1 MQKPGYALFA
11 TAIGRCGIAWTDRGV
26 CAVQLPHVDEAD
38 TGRRLARHFGA
49 VEAVPPPAVQ
59 QAIERIARLLAG
71 GSDDLADIALDID
84 GVPDFERR
92 VYDEARRIPPGRTA
106 TYGEIASALGEPGAA
121 RAVGRALGRNPYPL
135 IVPCHRVLA
144 AGGGYGGF
152 SAPGGVTTKLRL
164 LAIERAR
171 PHSGPD
177 LFDTD

>member
-1 MQKPGYALFA
+1 MSAIGFALFP
-11 TAIGRCGIAWTDRGV
+11 TAIGTCGIAWSERGI
-26 CAVQLPHVDEAD
+26 CAVQLPEAEAAQ
-38 TGRRLARHFGA
+38 TRTRLQRRLRTAEQA
-49 VEAVPPPAVQ
+49 PPPAVQ
-59 QAIERIARLLAG
+59 HVMQRIAGLLAG
-71 GSDDLADIALDID
+71 ASDGLADVMLDWE

-106 TYGEIASALGEPGAA
+106 TYGEIAAALGEPGAA
-121 RAVGRALGRNPYPL
+121 RAVGRALGRNPFTL

-152 SAPGGVTTKLRL
+152 SARGGVTTKLRL

-177 LFDTD
+177 LFDPA

>member
-1 MQKPGYALFA
+1 M
-11 TAIGRCGIAWTDRGV
+11 
-26 CAVQLPHVDEAD
+26 
-38 TGRRLARHFGA
+38 
-49 VEAVPPPAVQ
+49 
-59 QAIERIARLLAG
+59 
-71 GSDDLADIALDID
+71 LDWE

-106 TYGEIASALGEPGAA
+106 TYGEIAAALGEPGAA
-121 RAVGRALGRNPYPL
+121 RAVGRALGRNPFTL

-152 SAPGGVTTKLRL
+152 SARGGVTTKLRL

-177 LFDTD
+177 LFDPA

>member
-1 MQKPGYALFA
+1 MQKPGYTLFG

-26 CAVQLPHVDEAD
+26 CAVQLPHADDAD

-49 VEAVPPPAVQ
+49 VESAPPPAVR
-59 QAIERIARLLAG
+59 QAIERIASLLAG

-84 GVPDFERR
+84 GLPDFERR

-106 TYGEIASALGEPGAA
+106 TYGQIASALGEPGAA

-171 PHSGPD
+171 PHAGPD
-177 LFDTD
+177 LFDNE